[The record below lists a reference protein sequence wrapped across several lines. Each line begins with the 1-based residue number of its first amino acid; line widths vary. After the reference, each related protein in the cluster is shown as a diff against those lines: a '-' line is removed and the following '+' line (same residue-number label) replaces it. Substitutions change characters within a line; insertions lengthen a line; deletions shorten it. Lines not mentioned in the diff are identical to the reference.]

1 MLRRAFSS
9 ATRIVAVGEAEQAI
23 AAKLAA
29 SFAAAKAISVQD
41 TSGGCGAMYNII
53 VESDDFKCVV
63 DNTYFA
69 DGCMMGVRNGQEQ
82 WSASLCSELCRG
94 KSIIQQHQAV
104 HRVLKEDIAKWH
116 ALNLVTRVPTDS

>member
-53 VESDDFKCVV
+53 VESDDFK
-63 DNTYFA
+63 
-69 DGCMMGVRNGQEQ
+69 
-82 WSASLCSELCRG
+82 G